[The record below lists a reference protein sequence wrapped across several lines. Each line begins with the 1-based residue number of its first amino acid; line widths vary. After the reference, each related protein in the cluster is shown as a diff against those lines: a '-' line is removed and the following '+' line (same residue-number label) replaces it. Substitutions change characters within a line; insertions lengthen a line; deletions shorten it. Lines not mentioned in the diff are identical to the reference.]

1 MISERIESHYLKRGY
16 SLNWRGQ
23 TEIINKIKVW
33 EARLNEHQYTLTFIE
48 KLFPPVTAD
57 SIECALLVL
66 S

>member
-16 SLNWRGQ
+16 NLNWRGQ
-23 TEIINKIKVW
+23 TEIINKIKEW

-48 KLFPPVTAD
+48 KRFPPVTAD